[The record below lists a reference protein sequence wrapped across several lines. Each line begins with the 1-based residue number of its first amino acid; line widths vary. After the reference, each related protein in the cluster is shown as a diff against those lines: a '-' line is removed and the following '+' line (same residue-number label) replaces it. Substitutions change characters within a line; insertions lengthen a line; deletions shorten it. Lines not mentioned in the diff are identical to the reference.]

1 MVEVTKIMAIS
12 FKGPMHTVVHS
23 ASPILQQATADPHLC
38 QRLLD
43 THGQVWVGL
52 LWGHCSFLLGPGAHK
67 VLFVP
72 SKSPFPQSCVS
83 SGGSMMGL
91 MANSS
96 KRAYAIL
103 AAAPR
108 APAPAG
114 DLLEEAAIILVT
126 STIVLASKLWPQ
138 VKQQGGDTAL
148 PINRKLD

>member
-1 MVEVTKIMAIS
+1 
-12 FKGPMHTVVHS
+12 
-23 ASPILQQATADPHLC
+23 
-38 QRLLD
+38 
-43 THGQVWVGL
+43 
-52 LWGHCSFLLGPGAHK
+52 
-67 VLFVP
+67 
-72 SKSPFPQSCVS
+72 
-83 SGGSMMGL
+83 MMGL

-96 KRAYAIL
+96 KRAYAIPR

-114 DLLEEAAIILVT
+114 DLLEEAAIIFLT